1 MRRIDARCERKN
13 FMGAEMLLR
22 KMGSV
27 LFDEARRLRRAARR
41 TRGPTTPMQS
51 VSRCVGDI
59 GVRLTAGKAVS
70 VRPQDAFARH
80 SGQASRLRA
89 DQRDHLA
96 VLRPGTLP
104 RSFLPRAASSASST
118 KPESA
123 RTYSHDWDAES
134 VGDASADPRYPLGT
148 GRKPAGVA
156 DVVVRACRPVGAEV
170 WLCASSALRLGY
182 NGRRWRRGS
191 LLRMLWC

>member
-104 RSFLPRAASSASST
+104 RSFLPPRRLVGVKHQAGIRENLQPRLGRGVGRRCFGRPEVPVGHRTKAGWSGRRCCQSLSAS
-118 KPESA
+118 
-123 RTYSHDWDAES
+123 
-134 VGDASADPRYPLGT
+134 
-148 GRKPAGVA
+148 GRRGV
-156 DVVVRACRPVGAEV
+156 
-170 WLCASSALRLGY
+170 ALRLLGPEA
-182 NGRRWRRGS
+182 W
-191 LLRMLWC
+191 L